1 MRRPGSAR
9 FWVSLLLLITATFGA
24 LAWLQSAHR
33 TIRAEARARFF
44 EQYNRQ
50 QLLLAEQTARGIE
63 DAFQALRGNLGLLA
77 SLFEDREVTQASVA
91 DVQATMRRMH
101 ENLSGTTVSD
111 MALFDRQ
118 GTVVTSYPPSPGT
131 VGTDLSWRDYF
142 IWARDEGKPG
152 QIRLVTVRPLAA
164 GTMRGQEAMLVVEG
178 IYGKD
183 RTFRGLA
190 LIAVDFKEVARRHV
204 LSVRIGQSGYAWL
217 VDRKAQ
223 TVLVDPTGRMG
234 GRSLGEAF
242 QERWPRL
249 YRILTSTDADEPGT
263 DWYEYEDFPDQEST
277 VRKLV
282 AYSPVHIADESWL
295 VGVTTPEREVE
306 TLFSSF
312 LDRQQGFS
320 ATFALTVLVVGIGA
334 CGLLVSWNTVLTR
347 RVSVRTQD
355 LERAQTRLQETFE
368 ELLASRKLATVGQ
381 LATGLAHEI
390 RNPLS
395 AIRLNVQGIREELQT
410 NEHLRENFDIVEGEI
425 LRLNHLLTQLL
436 GYARPRPL
444 RTASSDI
451 GAEVRRALQLTGRL
465 LADEGVEVGVDCQ
478 GDLLVVC
485 DPEQIRQVLLNLC
498 LNAVEAMRENGGPRR
513 LDVAAMRLGAQVTIR
528 VADTGPGVAPA
539 DRERLFE
546 PFFTTKAQGG
556 GLGLA
561 TVQSIVVRHGG
572 TVEVESD
579 GLHGAAFIVRLPVQG
594 PAISGTGAP

>member
-1 MRRPGSAR
+1 MGRLGSAR
-9 FWVSLLLLITATFGA
+9 FWIAFVLLITATAGS
-24 LAWLQSAHR
+24 LAWLQYAHR
-33 TIRAEARARFF
+33 TIRSEARARFF

-50 QLLLAEQTARGIE
+50 QLLLAQQTARGIE
-63 DAFQALRGNLGLLA
+63 DVFQALRGNLGLLT
-77 SLFEDREVTQASVA
+77 SLFEDREVTQANAA

-101 ENLSGTTVSD
+101 DNLSGTTVSD
-111 MALFDRQ
+111 MALFDRE

-131 VGTDLSWRDYF
+131 VGTNLSWRDYF
-142 IWARDEGKPG
+142 RWAREEGKPG
-152 QIRLVTVRPLAA
+152 QIYLTTVRPLAA
-164 GTMRGQEAMLVVEG
+164 GAMRGQEAMLIVEG
-178 IYGKD
+178 IYAKD
-183 RTFRGLA
+183 GRFRGLA

-204 LSVRIGQSGYAWL
+204 LSVRIGQNGYAWL

-234 GRSLGEAF
+234 GKSLGEAF
-242 QERWPRL
+242 LQRWPRL
-249 YRILTSTDADEPGT
+249 YGILTSASADQPGT
-263 DWYEYEDFPDQEST
+263 DWYDYEDFPDQNAT

-282 AYSPVHIADESWL
+282 AYSPVHIADQSWL
-295 VGVTTPEREVE
+295 VGVATPEREVE
-306 TLFSSF
+306 NLFSSF

-320 ATFALTVLVVGIGA
+320 ATFAVTVLLVGIGA
-334 CGLLVSWNTVLTR
+334 CALLVSWNTVLTR

-355 LERAQTRLQETFE
+355 LETAQARLQETFE

-395 AIRLNVQGIREELQT
+395 AIRLNVQAIREESQAS
-410 NEHLRENFDIVEGEI
+410 EHLRENFDIVEGEV
-425 LRLNHLLTQLL
+425 LRLNRLLNELL

-465 LADEGVEVGVDCQ
+465 LAEEGVEVGVHLE
-478 GDLLVVC
+478 GNLLAIY
-485 DPEQIRQVLLNLC
+485 DPEQIRQVLLNLF
-498 LNAVEAMRENGGPRR
+498 LNAVEAMRNVERPKR
-513 LDVAAMRLGAQVTIR
+513 LDVAATRLGAQVTIR
-528 VADTGPGVAPA
+528 VADTGCGVAPA

-579 GLHGAAFIVRLPVQG
+579 GHQGAIFSVRLPVQG
-594 PAISGTGAP
+594 PAIAGTGAS